1 MKRGKKYNNALKL
14 IDKNK
19 EYSLEEALE
28 LLPKTSTTKFD
39 ATVEVHIKLG
49 IDPKKSDQ
57 QVRTTVT
64 LPHGTGKK
72 RRVAVFAE
80 GKAAD
85 DAKAAGAAVVG
96 GEDLIEEIKRTGKAD
111 FDIAIATPDMMK
123 HLAKIAR
130 ILGPRGLMPNPKA
143 DTVTTDVKKALE
155 DLSKGKQEIK
165 NDRSGNIHVGIG
177 KVSFA
182 PDKLKENFVALLEA
196 VRQAKPEEAKGT
208 YIKSVTLT
216 TTMGPGIKV
225 KVS

>member
-19 EYSLEEALE
+19 EYSLDEALE
-28 LLPKTSTTKFD
+28 LLPQTSTTNFD
-39 ATVEVHIKLG
+39 STVEVHIKLG

-72 RRVAVFAE
+72 RRIAVFAE

-85 DAKAAGAAVVG
+85 DAKAAGAEVVG
-96 GEDLIEEIKRTGKAD
+96 GEDLIEEIKRTGKTD
-111 FDIAIATPDMMK
+111 FDIALATPDMMK

-143 DTVTTDVKKALE
+143 DTVTPDIKKAME

-177 KVSFA
+177 KVSF
-182 PDKLKENFVALLEA
+182 PKEQLKENFLALLEA

-208 YIKSVTLT
+208 YIKSITLT

-225 KVS
+225 KV

>member
-19 EYSLEEALE
+19 EYSLDEALE
-28 LLPKTSTTKFD
+28 LLPQTSTTNFD
-39 ATVEVHIKLG
+39 STVEVHIKLG

-72 RRVAVFAE
+72 RRIAVFAE

-85 DAKAAGAAVVG
+85 DAKAAGAEVVG
-96 GEDLIEEIKRTGKAD
+96 GEDLIEEIKRTGKTD
-111 FDIAIATPDMMK
+111 FDIALATPEMMK

-143 DTVTTDVKKALE
+143 DTVTPDIKKAME

-177 KVSFA
+177 KVSF
-182 PDKLKENFVALLEA
+182 PKEQLKENFLALLEA
-196 VRQAKPEEAKGT
+196 VRQAKPEESKGT

-225 KVS
+225 KV

>member
-19 EYSLEEALE
+19 EYPLDEALE
-28 LLPKTSTTKFD
+28 LLPQTSTTNFD
-39 ATVEVHIKLG
+39 STVEVHIKLG

-72 RRVAVFAE
+72 RRIAVFAE

-85 DAKAAGAAVVG
+85 DAKAAGAEVVG
-96 GEDLIEEIKRTGKAD
+96 GEDLIEEIKRTGKTD
-111 FDIAIATPDMMK
+111 FDIALATPDMMK

-143 DTVTTDVKKALE
+143 DTVTPDIKKAME

-177 KVSFA
+177 KVSF
-182 PDKLKENFVALLEA
+182 PKEQLKENFLALLEA

-208 YIKSVTLT
+208 YIKSITLT

-225 KVS
+225 KV

>member
-196 VRQAKPEEAKGT
+196 VRQAKPEETKGT

>member
-1 MKRGKKYNNALKL
+1 MKRGKKYKKVLEL

-28 LLPKTSTTKFD
+28 LIPQTSTTKFD

-57 QVRTTVT
+57 QIRTTLT

-72 RRVAVFAE
+72 RRIAVFAE
-80 GKAAD
+80 GKATD
-85 DAKAAGAAVVG
+85 DAKAAGAVLVG
-96 GEDLIEEIKRTGKAD
+96 GEELIEEIKRTGKTD
-111 FDIAIATPDMMK
+111 FDIALATPEMMK

-143 DTVTTDVKKALE
+143 DTVTPNIKKAME
-155 DLSKGKQEIK
+155 DLSKGKQELK
-165 NDRSGNIHVGIG
+165 NDRSGNIHLAIG
-177 KVSFA
+177 KVSFERG
-182 PDKLKENFVALLEA
+182 KLKENFEAVLEA
-196 VRQAKPEEAKGT
+196 VKRAKPEEAKGT

-225 KVS
+225 KV

>member
-1 MKRGKKYNNALKL
+1 MKRGKKYKKVLEL

-19 EYSLEEALE
+19 EHSLEEALE
-28 LLPKTSTTKFD
+28 LLPQTSTTKFD

-57 QVRTTVT
+57 QIRTTLT

-72 RRVAVFAE
+72 RRIAVFAE

-85 DAKAAGAAVVG
+85 DAKAAGAVLVG
-96 GEDLIEEIKRTGKAD
+96 GEELIEEIKRTGKTD
-111 FDIAIATPDMMK
+111 FDIALATPEMMK

-143 DTVTTDVKKALE
+143 DTVTADIKKAME
-155 DLSKGKQEIK
+155 DLSKGKQELK
-165 NDRSGNIHVGIG
+165 NDRSGNIHLAIG
-177 KVSFA
+177 KVSFEK
-182 PDKLKENFVALLEA
+182 DKLKENFEAVLEA
-196 VRQAKPEEAKGT
+196 VKRAKPEEAKGT

-225 KVS
+225 KV

>member
-19 EYSLEEALE
+19 EYSLDEALE
-28 LLPKTSTTKFD
+28 LLPQTSTTNFD
-39 ATVEVHIKLG
+39 STVEVHIKLG

-72 RRVAVFAE
+72 RRIAVFAE

-85 DAKAAGAAVVG
+85 DAKAAGAEVVG
-96 GEDLIEEIKRTGKAD
+96 GEDLIEEIKRTGKTD
-111 FDIAIATPDMMK
+111 FDIALATPDIMK

-143 DTVTTDVKKALE
+143 DTVTPDIKKAME

-177 KVSFA
+177 KVSF
-182 PDKLKENFVALLEA
+182 PKEQLKENFLALLEA

-208 YIKSVTLT
+208 YIKSITLT

-225 KVS
+225 KV

>member
-1 MKRGKKYNNALKL
+1 MKRGKKYKKVLEL

-57 QVRTTVT
+57 QIRTTLT

-72 RRVAVFAE
+72 RRIAVFAE

-85 DAKAAGAAVVG
+85 DAKAAGAVLVG
-96 GEDLIEEIKRTGKAD
+96 GEELIEEIKRTGKTD
-111 FDIAIATPDMMK
+111 FDIALATPEMMK
-123 HLAKIAR
+123 NLAKIAR

-143 DTVTTDVKKALE
+143 DTVTADIKKAMA
-155 DLSKGKQEIK
+155 DLSKGKQELK
-165 NDRSGNIHVGIG
+165 NDRSGNIHLAIG
-177 KVSFA
+177 KVSFEK
-182 PDKLKENFVALLEA
+182 DKLKENFEAVLEA
-196 VRQAKPEEAKGT
+196 VKRAKPEEAKGT

-225 KVS
+225 KV